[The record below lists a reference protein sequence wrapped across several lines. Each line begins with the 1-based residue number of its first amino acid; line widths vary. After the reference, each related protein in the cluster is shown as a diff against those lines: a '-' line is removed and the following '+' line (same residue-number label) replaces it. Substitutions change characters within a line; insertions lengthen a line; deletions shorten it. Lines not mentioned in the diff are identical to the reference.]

1 MASISK
7 TGSKGHHTFKL
18 DVTEKSTSTTDNSS
32 SVSFSFSISSPS
44 GGWRWE
50 GWGSQISYEVIVN
63 GTKYTGTIPNFAG
76 NTTVTLKSDT
86 LTINHNTDGTK
97 SISFSFSVTD
107 TTGQTYTCGSASAS
121 GTMTLTTI
129 PRYLSITQ
137 FDITSITET
146 SIVVRWATSDARNS
160 TYYSLDNGTT
170 WIGSAT
176 YGESVASDS
185 KSGTFNIT
193 NLTANTTYKLKIKI
207 KRTDSGL
214 WTESG
219 EKSFSTYDY
228 PYCSAS
234 PDFIIGNAVTLSFYN
249 PCGRTFNFSII
260 ANGRKIYT
268 WEGIS
273 GTSYTGAEG
282 VYAVDELY
290 ASIPNA
296 QSGKYKVEVVYGMSV
311 KTRDT
316 GNTYRVRG
324 NENPKIN
331 GLSYKDNDDSIVA
344 ITDNNQ
350 HIVQNQSS
358 LQVIYEEAT
367 PKNHATIS
375 KYAFELN
382 GRTITK
388 TTAGGTADFG
398 KVDSANDLTLTLT
411 VTDSRGLT
419 SSKTMK
425 ITMLAHSEPTAI
437 VTLERLNNYEDETYL
452 TVDASISSVNGKN
465 FITNLGYRYESTTGE
480 SISLV
485 RIPNNEKQTLQLD
498 KTKTFVFTVA
508 VEDAFGSVFLKE
520 YTLYKGVFPLFIDTE
535 KNAVGINEFTSE
547 GEALRVA
554 GGVARINDGIVLMG
568 GSIPYLIT
576 VTESGSLSIT
586 KWNEGE

>member
-129 PRYLSITQ
+129 PRYAN
-137 FDITSITET
+137 ITSFSVNKRDET
-146 SIVVRWATSDARNS
+146 SVTFAYSCDAVAD
-160 TYYSLDNGTT
+160 YAWYSKDDGTT
-170 WIGSAT
+170 WADLPT
-176 YGESVASDS
+176 N
-185 KSGTFNIT
+185 NIVGG
-193 NLTANTTYKLKIKI
+193 LTANTSYKFKLKVRRK
-207 KRTDSGL
+207 DSQL
-214 WTESG
+214 TTISG
-219 EKSFSTYDY
+219 SYAQTTYDY

-331 GLSYKDNDDSIVA
+331 GLSYKDIDNNVVA
-344 ITDNNQ
+344 ITGNNQ
-350 HIVQNQSS
+350 QIVQNQSL
-358 LQVIYEEAT
+358 LQVIYEAAT
-367 PKNHATIS
+367 PKNSATIS